1 MRWGWSD
8 DAKGKHFS
16 WAPPAWAVGPLL
28 PGSSR
33 CLGHPLNP
41 LSSAPAAPRVRRLGG
56 WVLVQLHDARVHW
69 VHGPRALHSL
79 QSSTVAGTHSTVGWG
94 WGVRVPGIAGVDT
107 ERPERVCIYS
117 HFPR

>member
-56 WVLVQLHDARVHW
+56 WVLVQLHDALVHW

-94 WGVRVPGIAGVDT
+94 WGVIIKATIHKP
-107 ERPERVCIYS
+107 
-117 HFPR
+117 